1 MELMMKA
8 TEKNGRK
15 EGEKKIAS
23 FSMFF
28 NSLVRSI
35 GHFIGK
41 DSLLIVLIQ
50 RKLGRK
56 NSGKK
61 NSLKKFL
68 KYVFLS

>member
-1 MELMMKA
+1 MMKA
-8 TEKNGRK
+8 AEKNGRM

-56 NSGKK
+56 NSRRKTHF
-61 NSLKKFL
+61 KKFL
-68 KYVFLS
+68 KMFF